1 MPKWKR
7 ADGIISSGMADL
19 LIKGILAIATLS
31 GGILAWVKWW
41 KPKGIEHSEIYKAME
56 GNHQIDVILE
66 DVRQRISNTVKVG
79 IIETT
84 NGGGIP
90 TVGHL
95 TYKKVIACT
104 DSTVLRL
111 FGEKTPNDQSYNDII
126 WQTLKNGEHTWW
138 TDEMRD
144 PAVVDLFKST
154 NITGGIVYLI
164 GIEKGVRLLA
174 IAVDFR
180 DFYEPTPT
188 ERYMIREA
196 KAQIGRI
203 IKGKNKNVELL

>member
-1 MPKWKR
+1 
-7 ADGIISSGMADL
+7 MADL
-19 LIKGILAIATLS
+19 LIKSVLALATLS
-31 GGILAWVKWW
+31 GGVLAWLKWW
-41 KPKGIEHSEIYKAME
+41 RPSGIENTEIYKAMQ

-66 DVRQRISNTVKVG
+66 DVRQRIPNTVKVG

-138 TDEMRD
+138 TTEMRD
-144 PAVVDLFKST
+144 PAVVDLFQST

-164 GIEKGVRLLA
+164 GIEKSIRLLA

-180 DFYEPTPT
+180 DGYKPNAT
-188 ERYMIREA
+188 ERHLIREA
-196 KAQIGRI
+196 KAQIGAI
-203 IKGKNKNVELL
+203 IKGKNKKVELL

>member
-1 MPKWKR
+1 
-7 ADGIISSGMADL
+7 MADL
-19 LIKGILAIATLS
+19 IIKAIVAVATLS

-41 KPKGIEHSEIYKAME
+41 KPKGIEHSEIYRAME
-56 GNHQIDVILE
+56 GNNKIDIALE
-66 DVRQRISNTVKVG
+66 SIRQRVSNTVKVG

-90 TVGHL
+90 TVDHM

-144 PAVVDLFKST
+144 PAVVDLFNAT
-154 NITGGIVYLI
+154 GITGGLVYLI
-164 GIEKGVRLLA
+164 GIEKGIRLLA
-174 IAVDFR
+174 IAVDFK
-180 DFYEPTPT
+180 DGYVPTAA
-188 ERYMIREA
+188 ERHIIREVRA
-196 KAQIGRI
+196 EIGRI
-203 IKGKNKNVELL
+203 IKISNKKIEIV